1 MKRIEYN
8 RNPDVGNTYDNQ
20 SMITTVSESDN
31 SYKGKKDRKGKCN
44 LSIFDMV
51 KTVLC
56 GIILILLFIQIIL
69 FIIYNKSNKKNDLLI
84 NELKDKIL
92 NTTDSG
98 LMINKKN

>member
-8 RNPDVGNTYDNQ
+8 RNPDVGNIYDNQ

-31 SYKGKKDRKGKCN
+31 SYKGKCN

-98 LMINKKN
+98 LMINKKINFGS

>member
-1 MKRIEYN
+1 
-8 RNPDVGNTYDNQ
+8 
-20 SMITTVSESDN
+20 
-31 SYKGKKDRKGKCN
+31 
-44 LSIFDMV
+44 MV

-98 LMINKKN
+98 SMINKKN